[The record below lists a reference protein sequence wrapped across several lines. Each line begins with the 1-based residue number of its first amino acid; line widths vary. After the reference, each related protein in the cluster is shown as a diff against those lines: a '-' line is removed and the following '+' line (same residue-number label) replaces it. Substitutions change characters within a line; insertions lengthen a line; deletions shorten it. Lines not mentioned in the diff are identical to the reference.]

1 MWSSANFFF
10 TVISLQKPKATGAA
24 KNSGLLPL
32 LFLFRRVT
40 SFFLFHIKIMDR

>member
-10 TVISLQKPKATGAA
+10 TAPSLQKPNATGAV

-32 LFLFRRVT
+32 LFSVRSLHLLCVA
-40 SFFLFHIKIMDR
+40 L